1 MIILQRDANSSVP
14 WVLIQIMFIVKQIG
28 VNHEFHISSKS
39 VEVEVECA
47 IEHGN
52 LFGSLSLPCGI
63 SEDGSS
69 PKDQDFVQITYHR
82 AEKEN
87 RWIVFCL

>member
-1 MIILQRDANSSVP
+1 MSFILVQS
-14 WVLIQIMFIVKQIG
+14 LKI
-28 VNHEFHISSKS
+28 

-87 RWIVFCL
+87 RWISLLLMMWERLECFQFDS